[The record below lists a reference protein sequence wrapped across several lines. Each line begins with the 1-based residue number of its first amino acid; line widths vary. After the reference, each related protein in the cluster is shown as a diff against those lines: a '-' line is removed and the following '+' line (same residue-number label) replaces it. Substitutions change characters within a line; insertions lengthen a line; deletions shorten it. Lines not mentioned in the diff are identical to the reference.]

1 MRLITFIALTTLVLM
16 QALQTTAYSG
26 GAPTDA
32 CEDMTPRHGSN
43 VPQTSASPYIITVT
57 GGNTY
62 TAGTTVEC

>member
-1 MRLITFIALTTLVLM
+1 MRFLASISIGLLVLM
-16 QALQTTAYSG
+16 QALYTTAYSQ
-26 GAPTDA
+26 GAPTEA

-43 VPQTSASPYIITVT
+43 VPQTSASPYTITAT